1 MIIEAKCKKCR
12 RAGEKLFLKGDKCYT
27 PKCVFDKKPYPPGM
41 LFSDKK
47 HRSMLTEYGRQL
59 KEKQKVR
66 NVYRLSEKQFSKYV
80 TDAADSRD
88 TVPAERLYENLE
100 RRLDNVIFRLGFA
113 KSRSTSRQ
121 IVSHG
126 HIKVNGKRVNVA
138 SFKVRVGD
146 IVSLRK
152 ESEDKPQ
159 FVIVGEQKK
168 VAAPKWIEL
177 DKSNFSGKIT
187 NLPKLDKTEM
197 TYDLT
202 SVIGFY
208 SR

>member
-27 PKCVFDKKPYPPGM
+27 PKCVFDKRPYPPGM

-47 HRSMLTEYGRQL
+47 HRSMMTEYGRQL

-66 NVYRLSEKQFSKYV
+66 NVYRLSERQFGKYV
-80 TDAADSRD
+80 VDAASNRAMP
-88 TVPAERLYENLE
+88 PAERLYESLE
-100 RRLDNVIFRLGFA
+100 RRLDSVIFRLGFA

-126 HIKVNGKRVNVA
+126 HIKVNGKRVNIPSYRV
-138 SFKVRVGD
+138 KVGD
-146 IVSLRK
+146 VISLRK
-152 ESEDKPQ
+152 ESEGKPQ
-159 FVIVGEQKK
+159 FLIVAEQKK
-168 VAAPKWIEL
+168 VSVPKWVVL
-177 DKSNFSGKIT
+177 DSNKLGGKISG
-187 NLPKLDKTEM
+187 LPKLDKTEM